1 MDSTD
6 KQIVSIDLGSS
17 KFALTVA
24 KVNGF
29 DVQVIYYRETAA
41 AGMKYSA
48 VMNVRQASE
57 VLARLISEAENEL
70 GIKITQAVVGMPKF
84 FVRQE
89 SSRAELPDREE
100 DAEITAEDIS
110 FLKSLAEEAYPLKD
124 SGKESIFGA
133 VAQSFSDGE
142 NFQIIEN
149 DIVGMTSDVLE
160 GYFKIF
166 IGKLND
172 LKKINLVLERAGI
185 IPVQKFFTAD
195 TTAKAVLYESE
206 MENGVALVD
215 IGAGSTSVSIYEGN
229 VMRHYA
235 SIPFGGK
242 NITDDIK
249 NEAEITERLAEN
261 IKLAYGA
268 CMPEKLLNLS
278 EKVLHI
284 RSNNGEGDK
293 TLPVKYLSEIITAR
307 VEEIIM
313 AILYEIE
320 RSGYADMLR
329 SGIVITGGTAQILNI
344 CNFIHD
350 ISGYKVR
357 TGYPKQIFSYSGC
370 AGVSDTSA
378 ATSIGLIQAA
388 KYGINCAIVQDI
400 EEDETEIEETEIKVE
415 ETVETETVT
424 ETISEVN
431 EEQEEDNK
439 NRDLFGNEVKEPRTG
454 RKPIWTLLGDLFN
467 EMEDN
472 NV

>member
-1 MDSTD
+1 
-6 KQIVSIDLGSS
+6 
-17 KFALTVA
+17 
-24 KVNGF
+24 
-29 DVQVIYYRETAA
+29 
-41 AGMKYSA
+41 
-48 VMNVRQASE
+48 
-57 VLARLISEAENEL
+57 
-70 GIKITQAVVGMPKF
+70 
-84 FVRQE
+84 
-89 SSRAELPDREE
+89 
-100 DAEITAEDIS
+100 
-110 FLKSLAEEAYPLKD
+110 
-124 SGKESIFGA
+124 
-133 VAQSFSDGE
+133 
-142 NFQIIEN
+142 
-149 DIVGMTSDVLE
+149 
-160 GYFKIF
+160 
-166 IGKLND
+166 
-172 LKKINLVLERAGI
+172 
-185 IPVQKFFTAD
+185 
-195 TTAKAVLYESE
+195 
-206 MENGVALVD
+206 
-215 IGAGSTSVSIYEGN
+215 
-229 VMRHYA
+229 
-235 SIPFGGK
+235 
-242 NITDDIK
+242 
-249 NEAEITERLAEN
+249 
-261 IKLAYGA
+261 
-268 CMPEKLLNLS
+268 MPEKLLNLS

-400 EEDETEIEETEIKVE
+400 EEDETEIEETEIEVE

-439 NRDLFGNEVKEPRTG
+439 NRDLFGNEVKEETKPEPKKKAKKVKEPRTG